1 MPAGAGRSPRRCR
14 SWRGRR
20 ADATARTRE
29 DASALDEPGDDDD
42 RHAGEDRGDA
52 KMQHM
57 RDALRADTDRS
68 TGELL
73 VRVLDTGLDDDG
85 V

>member
-1 MPAGAGRSPRRCR
+1 
-14 SWRGRR
+14 
-20 ADATARTRE
+20 
-29 DASALDEPGDDDD
+29 
-42 RHAGEDRGDA
+42 
-52 KMQHM
+52 M